1 MDVTHF
7 GVTKV
12 DVIGT
17 RYNDNIKWS
26 EETTPSLTLW
36 DSDKQKT
43 SLLW

>member
-26 EETTPSLTLW
+26 EETTPVS
-36 DSDKQKT
+36 
-43 SLLW
+43 